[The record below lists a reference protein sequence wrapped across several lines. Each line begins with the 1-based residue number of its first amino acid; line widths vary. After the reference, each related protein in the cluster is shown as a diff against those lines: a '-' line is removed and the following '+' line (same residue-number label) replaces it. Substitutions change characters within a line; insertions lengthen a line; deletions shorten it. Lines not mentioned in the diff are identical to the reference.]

1 MRPAKYRNEGPF
13 VYGCKE
19 QIAMHSHIRGQEY
32 GAMLWCKRS
41 QTNTSDQV
49 AEAREVVGT
58 LNNVWPSDSKLSQSV
73 VAILL

>member
-1 MRPAKYRNEGPF
+1 MCLQQACGHGVSDAAK
-13 VYGCKE
+13 V
-19 QIAMHSHIRGQEY
+19 
-32 GAMLWCKRS
+32 WCKRS
-41 QTNTSDQV
+41 QTNTSDKV